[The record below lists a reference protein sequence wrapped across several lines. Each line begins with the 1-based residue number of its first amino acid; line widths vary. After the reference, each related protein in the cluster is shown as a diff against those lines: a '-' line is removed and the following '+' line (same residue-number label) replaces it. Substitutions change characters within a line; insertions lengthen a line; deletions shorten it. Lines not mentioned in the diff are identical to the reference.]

1 MSELTDRVILEELTD
16 RVTLKEYI
24 ANHINDNDEGDITAQ
39 EVRVAMLGIVD
50 NSMRVNNSYTGNKI
64 VISDNNGFVIE
75 SNYTTTQLDEA
86 LGNVIAYTAG
96 NGIDI
101 SENGE
106 ISIDE
111 TQLNK
116 ELEENYEQLN
126 PDNLLVDGVAGTF
139 CAHPRRFKDEPI
151 AEGEDPTTENNLAVG
166 NYSTAFGF
174 ECKAH
179 NGASNS
185 FVAGDKCEVYH
196 ADCFVAG
203 EGLRTAYDHQTIF
216 GKYNIDSDY
225 NSWGNKKP
233 IFFIGGGSS
242 NTNRATL
249 LAQQGNN
256 GDLCCAGGFANN
268 AGFDF
273 AEYFEW
279 ADGNQEGKDRIG
291 YMVKLTMDLEKDK
304 DGNPITDEEGNYIQ
318 TYNKIEFAN
327 SFDECIGVTTSTYGF
342 VCDSQVLD
350 WQGKYVKDEYGRPE
364 LDEFGNL
371 QISENYDAT
380 QEYVPREFRQEW
392 IPVGMM
398 GKILTKQD
406 GSLVVGGY
414 AGCDNGVATNST
426 DGGYRVLKIINEKVA
441 LLLVK

>member
-1 MSELTDRVILEELTD
+1 MSELATRKVLRD
-16 RVTLKEYI
+16 YI
-24 ANHINDNDEGDITAQ
+24 NQHINDNTEGDITAE
-39 EVRVAMLGIVD
+39 EVRTAMLGIVE
-50 NSMRVNNSYTGNKI
+50 NSMRVNNDDYTGNKI
-64 VISDNNGFVIE
+64 VISDNEGFVIE
-75 SNYTTTQLDEA
+75 SDYTTAQLDEA
-86 LGNVIAYTAG
+86 LDNIVVYTAG
-96 NGIDI
+96 EGISI
-101 SENGE
+101 SESGE
-106 ISIDE
+106 ISINDE
-111 TQLNK
+111 QLNAD
-116 ELEENYEQLN
+116 LLENYEQLN
-126 PDNLLVDGVAGTF
+126 PDNLLVNGVNGSF
-139 CAHPRRFKDEPI
+139 CSHPRRLKSEIPE
-151 AEGEDPTTENNLAVG
+151 EGEDPTTENNLAQG

-174 ECKAH
+174 ECKALA
-179 NGASNS
+179 GASNS
-185 FVAGDKCEVYH
+185 FVAGDKCEVNH

-203 EGLRTAYDHQTIF
+203 EGLKTANDHQTIF
-216 GKYNIDSDY
+216 GKYNIVSNYD
-225 NSWGNKKP
+225 SWGNKKP
-233 IFFIGGGSS
+233 LFFIGGGSA

-291 YMVKLTMDLEKDK
+291 YMVQLVTEYEK
-304 DGNPITDEEGNYIQ
+304 DEEGNLLTDVDGNNIP
-318 TYNKIEFAN
+318 TGCNKIEFAT

-350 WQGKYVKDEYGRPE
+350 WQGKYVKDEFGRLK
-364 LDEFGNL
+364 LDEDGNL
-371 QISENYDAT
+371 QISENYDAS

-392 IPVGMM
+392 TPVGMM

-414 AGCDNGVATNST
+414 AGCDNGIATNST
-426 DGGYRVLKIINEKVA
+426 DGGYRVLKIINENVA

>member
-1 MSELTDRVILEELTD
+1 MEELAT
-16 RVTLKEYI
+16 RVALKEYI
-24 ANHINDNDEGDITAQ
+24 ENHINDEVEGGITAE
-39 EVRVAMLGIVD
+39 EVRTAMLGIVE
-50 NSMRVNNSYTGNKI
+50 NSMRVNNSDYTGNRI
-64 VISDNNGFVIE
+64 VISDNEGFVIE
-75 SNYTTTQLDEA
+75 SDYTTDQLDNA
-86 LGNVIAYTAG
+86 LGNVVVYTAG
-96 NGIDI
+96 EGIDI
-101 SENGE
+101 SESGE
-106 ISIDE
+106 ISIDD

-126 PDNLLVDGVAGTF
+126 PDNLSVDGVAGTF
-139 CAHPRRFKDEPI
+139 CAHPRRLKDEPV
-151 AEGEDPTTENNLAVG
+151 AEGEDPTEKNNLAAG

-174 ECKAH
+174 ECKAY

-185 FVAGDKCEVYH
+185 FVAGDKCEVSH

-216 GKYNIDSDY
+216 GKYNIDSNYD
-225 NSWGNKKP
+225 SWGNKKP
-233 IFFIGGGSS
+233 LFFIGGGTE
-242 NTNRATL
+242 TNRATL

-279 ADGNQEGKDRIG
+279 VDGNQEGKDRIG

-304 DGNPITDEEGNYIQ
+304 DGNPITDEDGNYIQ

-350 WQGKYVKDEYGRPE
+350 WQGKYVKDEFGRPV
-364 LDEFGNL
+364 LDESDNL
-371 QISENYDAT
+371 QISEDYDVS
-380 QEYVPREFRQEW
+380 QEYVPREFRNEW
-392 IPVGMM
+392 TPVGMM
-398 GKILTKQD
+398 GKILTRQD
-406 GSLVVGGY
+406 GSLVVGGF
-414 AGCDNGVATNST
+414 AGCDNGVATNAT
-426 DGGYRVLKIINEKVA
+426 DRGYRVLKVINENVA

>member
-1 MSELTDRVILEELTD
+1 MSELATREILKD
-16 RVTLKEYI
+16 YI
-24 ANHINDNDEGDITAQ
+24 NQHINDDVEGGITAE
-39 EVRVAMLGIVD
+39 EVRTAMLGIVE
-50 NSMRVNNSYTGNKI
+50 NSMRVNNSDYTGNKI
-64 VISDNNGFVIE
+64 VISDNEGFVIE
-75 SNYTTTQLDEA
+75 SDYTTDQLDNA
-86 LGNVIAYTAG
+86 LGNVVVYTAG
-96 NGIDI
+96 EGISI
-101 SENGE
+101 SDEGE
-106 ISIDE
+106 ISINDE
-111 TQLNK
+111 QLNSD
-116 ELEENYEQLN
+116 LIENYEQLN
-126 PDNLLVDGVAGTF
+126 PDNLTVDGVAGTF
-139 CAHPRRFKDEPI
+139 CAHPRRLKDEPV
-151 AEGEDPTTENNLAVG
+151 AEGEDPTEENNLAVG

-179 NGASNS
+179 AGASNS

-203 EGLRTAYDHQTIF
+203 EGLKTSYDHQTIF

-225 NSWGNKKP
+225 NSWGNEKP
-233 IFFIGGGSS
+233 VFFIGGGTE
-242 NTNRATL
+242 TNRATL

-279 ADGNQEGKDRIG
+279 ADGNQDGKDRIG

-364 LDEFGNL
+364 LDKFGNL
-371 QISENYDAT
+371 QISEDYDVS
-380 QEYVPREFRQEW
+380 QEYVPREFRKEW

-406 GSLVVGGY
+406 GSLTVGGY
-414 AGCDNGVATNST
+414 AGCDNGIATNST
-426 DGGYRVLKIINEKVA
+426 EGGYRVLKVINENVA

>member
-1 MSELTDRVILEELTD
+1 MGELTDRVILEELTD

-24 ANHINDNDEGDITAQ
+24 VQKINDNTEGDITAQ

-64 VISDNNGFVIE
+64 VISDNNGYVVE
-75 SNYTTTQLDEA
+75 SDYTTAELKDALD
-86 LGNVIAYTAG
+86 NIVVYTAG
-96 NGIDI
+96 NGISIND
-101 SENGE
+101 GE
-106 ISIDE
+106 ISINDKQLNDDLLE
-111 TQLNK
+111 DYTQLD
-116 ELEENYEQLN
+116 
-126 PDNLLVDGVAGTF
+126 PDNLSIDSNAKTF
-139 CAHPRRFKDEPI
+139 CAHPFRVNEN
-151 AEGEDPTTENNLAVG
+151 AGEGEDPIIGNNEASG
-166 NYSTAFGF
+166 NYSSAFGF
-174 ECKAH
+174 SCKAG

-185 FVAGDKCEVYH
+185 FVAGDQCETNH
-196 ADCFVAG
+196 EDCFVAG
-203 EGLRTAYDHQTIF
+203 EGLKTAYDHQTIF
-216 GKYNIDSDY
+216 GKYNVDSNY

-233 IFFIGGGSS
+233 VFFIGGGTS
-242 NTNRATL
+242 NINRATL

-279 ADGNQEGKDRIG
+279 ADGNTNKEDRIG
-291 YMVKLTMDLEKDK
+291 YMVQLVTEYEK
-304 DGNPITDEEGNYIQ
+304 DEEGNLLTDENGNNIP
-318 TYNKIEFAN
+318 TDCNKIEFAT
-327 SFDECIGVTTSTYGF
+327 SFDKCIGVTTSTYGF

-350 WQGKYVKDEYGRPE
+350 WQGKYIKDEFGRLE
-364 LDEFGNL
+364 LDKDGNL
-371 QISENYDAT
+371 QISENYDAS

-392 IPVGMM
+392 TPVGMM

-406 GSLVVGGY
+406 GSLIVGGY

-426 DGGYRVLKIINEKVA
+426 DGGYRVLKIISEEVA

>member
-1 MSELTDRVILEELTD
+1 MSELATREI
-16 RVTLKEYI
+16 LKEYI
-24 ANHINDNDEGDITAQ
+24 NQHINDDVEGGITAE
-39 EVRVAMLGIVD
+39 EVRTAMLGIVE
-50 NSMRVNNSYTGNKI
+50 NSMRVNNSDYTGNKI
-64 VISDNNGFVIE
+64 VISDNEGFVIE
-75 SNYTTTQLDEA
+75 SDYTTAQLDEA
-86 LGNVIAYTAG
+86 LGDVVVYTAG
-96 NGIDI
+96 EGISI
-101 SENGE
+101 SDEGE
-106 ISIDE
+106 ISINNE
-111 TQLNK
+111 QLNSD
-116 ELEENYEQLN
+116 LIENYEQLN
-126 PDNLLVDGVAGTF
+126 PDNLSVDGVAGTF
-139 CAHPRRFKDEPI
+139 CAHPRRLKDEPV
-151 AEGEDPTTENNLAVG
+151 AEGEDPTEENNLAAG

-174 ECKAH
+174 ECKAY

-185 FVAGDKCEVYH
+185 FVAGDKCEVSH

-233 IFFIGGGSS
+233 LFFIGGGTE
-242 NTNRATL
+242 TNRATL

-291 YMVKLTMDLEKDK
+291 YMVKLTMNLEKDK

-350 WQGKYVKDEYGRPE
+350 WQGKYVKDPFGRPE
-364 LDEFGNL
+364 LDEDGNL
-371 QISENYDAT
+371 QISEDYDVS
-380 QEYVPREFRQEW
+380 QEYVPREFRKEW
-392 IPVGMM
+392 TPVGMM
-398 GKILTKQD
+398 GKILTRQD
-406 GSLVVGGY
+406 GSLVVGGF

-426 DGGYRVLKIINEKVA
+426 DGGYRVLKVINENVA

>member
-1 MSELTDRVILEELTD
+1 MSELATREILKD
-16 RVTLKEYI
+16 YI
-24 ANHINDNDEGDITAQ
+24 NQHINDDVEGGITAE
-39 EVRVAMLGIVD
+39 EVRTAMLGIVE
-50 NSMRVNNSYTGNKI
+50 NSMRVNNSDYTGNKI
-64 VISDNNGFVIE
+64 VISDNEGFVIE
-75 SNYTTTQLDEA
+75 SDYTTDQLDNA
-86 LGNVIAYTAG
+86 LGNVVVYTAG
-96 NGIDI
+96 EGISI
-101 SENGE
+101 SDEGE
-106 ISIDE
+106 ISINDE
-111 TQLNK
+111 QLNSD
-116 ELEENYEQLN
+116 LIENYEQLN
-126 PDNLLVDGVAGTF
+126 PDNLSVDGVAGTF
-139 CAHPRRFKDEPI
+139 CAHPRRLKDEPV
-151 AEGEDPTTENNLAVG
+151 AEGEDPTEENNLAAG

-233 IFFIGGGSS
+233 VFFIGGGTE
-242 NTNRATL
+242 TNRATL

-318 TYNKIEFAN
+318 TYNKIELAT

-350 WQGKYVKDEYGRPE
+350 WQGKYVKDPFGRPE
-364 LDEFGNL
+364 LDEDGNL
-371 QISENYDAT
+371 QISEDYDVSK
-380 QEYVPREFRQEW
+380 EYVPREFRKEW
-392 IPVGMM
+392 TPVGMM
-398 GKILTKQD
+398 GKILTRQD
-406 GSLVVGGY
+406 GTLVVGGY
-414 AGCDNGVATNST
+414 ATCSNGVAVNST
-426 DGGYRVLKIINEKVA
+426 DEGYRVLKIINENVA